1 LLGTQDEP
9 PDTPPAPPATPTK
22 PGPITPPVVKTPPA
36 PKENKSTQHPTTPKG
51 AQSQHVISDLGSP
64 ADTST
69 SASEAS
75 YSIRLPLGKNT
86 DNGKNVFWDPIVT
99 TPKKLT
105 NQHVLI
111 VGKSGAGKTQTASA
125 FLWQLTK
132 AGVPSII
139 FDFQGEYIS
148 GKLTNEGGK
157 TFLECTGAK
166 VLDAADGINVNPLE
180 IPLDPH
186 SGKKQNYVKVI
197 YQVANSLARIF
208 SLGDIQHAILRDAIN
223 QAFVAAGFAANNKDT
238 WQRPAP
244 SFSSV
249 WSILKHMEEE
259 IGGNV
264 RNLNL
269 RVQPLFE
276 TGVFPDNPDPRGF
289 ETILAET
296 HVLRLSNLATPELMV
311 AVSRFVLQK
320 LYADMLAKGPTHQI
334 RIFAVVDEAHKLSYE
349 ETLTEL
355 IREARKY
362 GVGIMLASQSV
373 KDFDRIVFD
382 MVGTKI
388 ALQLEGDDAKVMAEN
403 LGLVDKQERDI
414 ARQLILNQA
423 PHVALVRSN
432 HYEPYIQA
440 ELTPFFKMKT

>member
-1 LLGTQDEP
+1 VEP
-9 PDTPPAPPATPTK
+9 AGGQSTAPVAEPY
-22 PGPITPPVVKTPPA
+22 
-36 PKENKSTQHPTTPKG
+36 H
-51 AQSQHVISDLGSP
+51 L
-64 ADTST
+64 
-69 SASEAS
+69 
-75 YSIRLPLGKNT
+75 RLFIGKNT
-86 DNGKNVFWDPIVT
+86 DNGKQIYWDPISVL
-99 TPKKLT
+99 PKKLT

-125 FLWQLTK
+125 FLWELSK

-148 GKLTNEGGK
+148 GNLMNGEGK
-157 TFLECTGAK
+157 TFLECTGAN

-180 IPLDPH
+180 IPNDPH
-186 SGKKQNYVKVI
+186 NGKKQNYVKVV
-197 YQVANSLARIF
+197 YQVANSLAKIF
-208 SLGDIQHAILRDAIN
+208 GLGEIQHAILRDAIN
-223 QAFVAAGFAANNKDT
+223 QAFVAVGFVPNNKDT

-249 WSILKHMEEE
+249 WGILKQMEEE

-276 TGVFPDNPDPRGF
+276 TGVFLEDANARSF
-289 ETILAET
+289 EAILEDT
-296 HVLRLSNLATPELMV
+296 CVLRLSNLATPELMV

-320 LYADMLAKGPTHQI
+320 LYADMLAKGPTNEM
-334 RIFAVVDEAHKLSYE
+334 RIVAVVDEAHKLSYE

-362 GVGIMLASQSV
+362 GVGILLASQSV
-373 KDFDRIVFD
+373 KDFDRVVFD

-388 ALQLEGDDAKVMAEN
+388 SLQLEGDDAKVMAEN
-403 LGLVDKQERDI
+403 LGLVDKRERDI
-414 ARQLILNQA
+414 ARQIILNQA
-423 PHVALVRSN
+423 PHFALVRSN
-432 HYEPYIQA
+432 HFEPYIQA
-440 ELTPFFKMKT
+440 ELTPFYKKRS